1 MQDSKLASMVT
12 GCFSKSAF
20 ASLIGIPVVIT
31 SSGTRIKI
39 WTINAVIKNYKSI
52 IKERKRNMIK

>member
-1 MQDSKLASMVT
+1 MVT
-12 GCFSKSAF
+12 GSFSMSAF

-39 WTINAVIKNYKSI
+39 
-52 IKERKRNMIK
+52 

>member
-1 MQDSKLASMVT
+1 MVT
-12 GCFSKSAF
+12 GSFSMSAF